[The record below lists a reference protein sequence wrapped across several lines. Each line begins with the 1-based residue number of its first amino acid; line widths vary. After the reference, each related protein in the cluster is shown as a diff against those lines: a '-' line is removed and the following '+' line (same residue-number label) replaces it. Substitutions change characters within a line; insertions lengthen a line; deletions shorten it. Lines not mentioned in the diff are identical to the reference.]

1 MDGKWEE
8 LVARFAREPGVVAEI
23 DDPLTWGLDL
33 EEETVTGDA
42 RPDDPTSQ
50 RFLRAYR
57 SYAGEA
63 VELETLH
70 SPCPESMVDDVVRAA
85 ASGALAAP
93 LHADLRSPDF
103 AEAFDDYRS
112 AMRAVVEAV
121 DEVPLEEGTFVVG
134 GAEVPCSRVVVRG
147 VAAVYAPVGDRA
159 VVVAGSADL
168 IASVDVV
175 MRPVRSLLQQADDA

>member
-103 AEAFDDYRS
+103 AEEFDDYRS

-147 VAAVYAPVGDRA
+147 VAAVYAPVVDRA
-159 VVVAGSADL
+159 VVVAG
-168 IASVDVV
+168 
-175 MRPVRSLLQQADDA
+175 

>member
-1 MDGKWEE
+1 MDRRWEE
-8 LVARFAREPGVVAEI
+8 LVERFARVPGVVAEI

-33 EEETVTGDA
+33 EEETVTGDE

-57 SYAGEA
+57 TYDGEA
-63 VELETLH
+63 LEVETLH
-70 SPCPESMVDDVVRAA
+70 TPCPESMIDDVVRAA

-103 AEAFDDYRS
+103 AEEFDDYRS
-112 AMRAVVEAV
+112 AMRAVVQAV
-121 DEVPLEEGTFVVG
+121 DEVPLEEATFVVG
-134 GAEVPCSRVVVRG
+134 GVEVPCTRVVVRG

-168 IASVDVV
+168 IGCVDVV